1 MSHSQWNFESSSEL
15 SFKSVQDYFLID
27 KYFDT
32 KLIKCYAHYF
42 PNAMSTDEMTVFIL
56 EICECDVCLS
66 NVCPRHIHN
75 CHIHSFLLW
84 ILVII
89 IVYKGNMKV

>member
-15 SFKSVQDYFLID
+15 SFKSVQNYFLID

-32 KLIKCYAHYF
+32 KLIKCCAHYTH
-42 PNAMSTDEMTVFIL
+42 NAMFTGEMTILIL
-56 EICECDVCLS
+56 EFCECDVCPS
-66 NVCPRHIHN
+66 SFRPRHIHN

-84 ILVII
+84 ILII
-89 IVYKGNMKV
+89 IQVYKGNMKV

>member
-15 SFKSVQDYFLID
+15 SFKSVQNYFLID

-32 KLIKCYAHYF
+32 KLMKFYGHYF
-42 PNAMSTDEMTVFIL
+42 PNAMFTDEMTVFVL
-56 EICECDVCLS
+56 EFCECDACLS
-66 NVCPRHIHN
+66 NVCPRHN

>member
-32 KLIKCYAHYF
+32 KLIKCYSHYF